1 MDLITFRING
11 KEVTRTL
18 DNRSFADKENKKG
31 ELVTGRKGYGCYGKL
46 EIDGKKYQVSL
57 NMVQLQS

>member
-1 MDLITFRING
+1 MNLVTFKING

-18 DNRSFADKENKKG
+18 DNRTFADKENKSG
-31 ELVTGRKGYGCYGKL
+31 ELITGRCGFGAYGKV
-46 EIDGKKYQVSL
+46 EIDGKKYQMSL